1 MIRKYTQAAALLY
14 IHEINRFVA
23 MELLKSKTRNE
34 WKEKGLLCLF
44 FRFFVFYATN
54 LEQNKKRS
62 LTDCSEQGYIGQKW
76 GTEVYYVIWSY
87 WSQSEAAKS
96 KRPTQKKKASH
107 IGLQKITAYLILSAV
122 VENEMETG
130 G

>member
-44 FRFFVFYATN
+44 FRFFDFYATN

-76 GTEVYYVIWSY
+76 GTEVYYVI
-87 WSQSEAAKS
+87 
-96 KRPTQKKKASH
+96 
-107 IGLQKITAYLILSAV
+107 
-122 VENEMETG
+122 
-130 G
+130 